1 MSDIWIISDT
11 HFGHANMLRFKDA
24 DDNPVRPNFDSADH
38 MDEHMIEQWNSVVRD
53 DDIVYHLGD
62 VYFDHG
68 YKSLVKLKGRKRLI
82 LGNHDNAKS
91 PYLQNNFQK
100 ILMWRMFPEFG
111 LLLTH
116 VPVHESSLGIKVNK
130 NVHGHL
136 HQRKIADERYVN
148 VSVECVSYTPVHIEQ
163 LRIT

>member
-11 HFGHANMLRFKDA
+11 HFGHANMLRFKDSDGA
-24 DDNPVRPNFDSADH
+24 FVRSNFDSADH
-38 MDEHMIEQWNSVVRD
+38 MDEHMIEQWNSVVKD
-53 DDIVYHLGD
+53 GDIVYHLGD

-68 YKSLVKLKGRKRLI
+68 HNALSKLKGRKRLI

-91 PYLQNNFQK
+91 SYLQNNFQK

-116 VPVHESSLGIKVNK
+116 VPVHESSLGFKVNK

-148 VSVECVSYTPVHIEQ
+148 VSVECINYTPVHIDH
-163 LRIT
+163 LRVI